1 MVFHIG
7 NLLPMKDLLWPTIQ
21 DATISG
27 IEVFQFFFF
36 LFQDV
41 NACYNIESI
50 YVSLRDTGRRP
61 PVFGPPAVDEER

>member
-1 MVFHIG
+1 MGYLIG
-7 NLLPMKDLLWPTIQ
+7 NLLLPDLNTHPRCNKYWHRG
-21 DATISG
+21 IS
-27 IEVFQFFFF
+27 IHF

-50 YVSLRDTGRRP
+50 YLSLRDFGRRP

>member
-1 MVFHIG
+1 MIIYPNNIRDGDPVPS
-7 NLLPMKDLLWPTIQ
+7 ND
-21 DATISG
+21 
-27 IEVFQFFFF
+27 F

-50 YVSLRDTGRRP
+50 YISLRDTGRRP